1 MFSDNQRISGKQMKC
16 QMILSL
22 VGILLLFQAG
32 EMAAGGVNS
41 LLGMVIGLGLLILY
55 LFFLVRVSAVY
66 SNLERYFGCIGKWLI
81 TVVYL
86 SFLVLSGSYLLEKV
100 SFVTERYLLSGVPLS
115 VISAVFV
122 LAACMGMGNEI
133 QRRGRL
139 AELCFPW
146 ILVALILLLA
156 FAAFH
161 FHGLD
166 FSLMEPWSAVK
177 VTEGVYRYF
186 TMGTSVSLAAFLLS
200 RVDKGNS
207 EKSGGTFR
215 SLTMG
220 LIVVTLLLLAAAA
233 VLLGVYG
240 FRGIRNMEFPILDL
254 MAGTSLPG
262 NFLKRFDIVWLAV
275 LIFSLLFSLG
285 SILFYGCWLTGRNGI
300 RRDWSRLIMAG
311 LIWLGS
317 LIEWSGK
324 TVSDIYSTV
333 LQDIYAPVFLLITVL
348 GLWAQKRFRNEKE
361 RRDSKNE
368 RYEAEMPEKVSE

>member
-100 SFVTERYLLSGVPLS
+100 SFVTERYLLSGVPLP

-348 GLWAQKRFRNEKE
+348 GLWAQKRFRNDKE

>member
-32 EMAAGGVNS
+32 EMVAGGVNS

-100 SFVTERYLLSGVPLS
+100 SFVTERYLLSGVPLP

>member
-1 MFSDNQRISGKQMKC
+1 MFSDNQRISGKQLKC

>member
-81 TVVYL
+81 TAVYL

-100 SFVTERYLLSGVPLS
+100 SFVTERYLLSGVPLP